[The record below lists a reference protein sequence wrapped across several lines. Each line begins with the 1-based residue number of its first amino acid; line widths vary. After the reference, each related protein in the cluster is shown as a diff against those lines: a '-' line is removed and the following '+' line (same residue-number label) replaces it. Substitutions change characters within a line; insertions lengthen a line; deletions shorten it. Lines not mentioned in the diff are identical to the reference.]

1 MATARLPRVVHPLR
15 VLETLP
21 RTVQVLVAGTFINKL
36 GTFIIPYLTLVL
48 RREFD
53 LDERRIGLLM
63 LAYGAGSLISIL
75 TGGWLTD
82 RLGRRVTLLLS
93 LTGGGAVAVAL
104 GLVSSIT
111 VFAPLLVLLGFLGDL
126 YRPASSAIIA
136 DLLPSDRRATGFAAL
151 RMAVNLGFAV
161 GMMLGGFLAEWNWRL
176 LFLGDGITTLGFGVV
191 VWRFIPE
198 TRAAVA
204 GRGDAGGAAPWRDAV
219 FLQMLL
225 LSFGWGLVFFSHM
238 TELPLT
244 ITLTA
249 GYPAW
254 LYGVLVGLNGLLIA
268 VFEVNVVERLRPFRR
283 LRVAAIGTLVVGI
296 GFASVPLALH
306 WSWFLAVVL
315 AYTAGEILASPQKMA
330 FVSDW
335 APPEAR
341 GRYLAWYQAT
351 WSLAIA
357 LNPILFLPLQARL
370 GDSGFWPLLLLVMA
384 PCAALLWRLDRSA
397 DRPDRL
403 RGYVGTPAGGGAA
416 LAAEPE
422 TGA

>member
-1 MATARLPRVVHPLR
+1 MAMPLAAVQPLR
-15 VLETLP
+15 ILRSLP
-21 RTVQVLVAGTFINKL
+21 PTVQVLVAGTFVNKL
-36 GTFIIPYLTLVL
+36 GTLIIPYLTLVL

-63 LAYGAGSLISIL
+63 LAYGLGSLTSIL

-93 LTGGGAVAVAL
+93 LTGSGAVAVTL
-104 GLVSSIT
+104 GLVSTIA
-111 VFAPLLVLLGFLGDL
+111 VFAPLLVLLGFLADL
-126 YRPASSAIIA
+126 YRPASSSIIA
-136 DLLPSDRRATGFAAL
+136 DLLPSERRATGFAAL
-151 RMAVNLGFAV
+151 RMAVNLGFSV
-161 GMMLGGFLAEWNWRL
+161 GMMLGGFLADWSWRV
-176 LFLGDGITTLGFGVV
+176 LFLGDGLTTLAFATV

-198 TRAAVA
+198 TRQAHAGWAESAAPS
-204 GRGDAGGAAPWRDAV
+204 PWRDVV

-225 LSFGWGLVFFSHM
+225 LSFGWCLVFFSHM

-244 ITLTA
+244 ITLGA
-249 GYPAW
+249 GYAPW
-254 LYGVLVGLNGLLIA
+254 LYGVLVGLNGLLIGL
-268 VFEVNVVERLRPFRR
+268 FEVTVVERLRPYRR
-283 LRVAAIGTLVVGI
+283 LKVAAVGTLVVGL
-296 GFASVPLALH
+296 GFASVAVARH
-306 WSWFLAVVL
+306 WTWFLVVVL

-351 WSLAIA
+351 WSLAMA

-370 GDSGFWPLLLLVMA
+370 GDSLFWPLTFLIVA
-384 PCAALLWRLDRSA
+384 PCAALLWRLDGTA
-397 DRPDRL
+397 DRPELL
-403 RGYVGTPAGGGAA
+403 RGSTRAAAADGAA

-422 TGA
+422 TGG